1 MVPLGCDCFS
11 GSCSWWPR
19 QFLGMLIKYFGG
31 CLYGDLSDV
40 FLMVRCLWVWRKK
53 ITEVKCHF
61 HHIISKLHHGLW
73 TADVDLDHLVMFV
86 RLFHCKV
93 APHIPLYTYSW
104 EGSRRMQPTPKEWV
118 LMPPS
123 FRVKYLH
130 GSFGILHVGN
140 LSPLHLLS
148 HPMISVYLVAQV
160 LTLVRVIPFYCYRA
174 DLKLN
179 NNECG

>member
-130 GSFGILHVGN
+130 GSFGILPCGKFVSSSFIKSSNDLCISCCSSSNFGQGN
-140 LSPLHLLS
+140 IFLL
-148 HPMISVYLVAQV
+148 L
-160 LTLVRVIPFYCYRA
+160 
-174 DLKLN
+174 
-179 NNECG
+179 